1 MNNIIFSSIA
11 QFRGHGNSFHGKG
24 GRGNKMAQLRYSL
37 RLLLSM
43 CSTKDNSILQ
53 DLHEQG
59 IIPVLIGKGN
69 RHHFNSIIVNTLV
82 LLKTLQKR
90 SNSDNNQILLEIQS
104 DALLILSCLCENN
117 HHRKVSATCISVHP
131 SVHSFRSYLEDMRVS
146 L

>member
-11 QFRGHGNSFHGKG
+11 QFRGDGNSFHGKG

-43 CSTKDNSILQ
+43 CSTKDNNILQ

-69 RHHFNSIIVNTLV
+69 RH
-82 LLKTLQKR
+82 LL
-90 SNSDNNQILLEIQS
+90 
-104 DALLILSCLCENN
+104 
-117 HHRKVSATCISVHP
+117 
-131 SVHSFRSYLEDMRVS
+131 
-146 L
+146 